1 MSKEVILFSKEELT
15 FKYKFYSLM
24 DLLITNQSTSRLEA
38 IIMLSIFYFQ
48 IISSFFDQQLKIFDG
63 NLSFIDSILNN
74 IKIIIRVK
82 DLFRNSYINFE
93 IFLIFI
99 FIIILICLVH
109 FLIICLTKT
118 RKSIYSFNTIL
129 INLYLKLFLYIF
141 YNVIFD
147 LCFSNFCF
155 GSGNNNP
162 NFMNV
167 SCLINEHILPFVI
180 SILLLIISF
189 ILYTYINIYY
199 SDCFYL
205 NNSYYAKM
213 STNYDFYIGLN
224 SVIHSFLLN
233 QSNFLSKEIFIIYN
247 VITSII
253 LLIFYINHFLYYD
266 EITNILVGIYHMIY
280 AWTSLFSLIFNFIHF
295 REKGIIYIISSI
307 LFIYLYISLQKKIEE
322 NIFIDLPFY
331 EIKNPFY
338 LLFYFHAL
346 IYKISKIDEDPTS
359 RSFLTGILEMHKV
372 ECPNP
377 MCVSKTKSNLYLP
390 INKKWSNREKSFI
403 DDEVFLK
410 NLLIVIM
417 NYFLHMNIST
427 PDMYLN
433 LSLYYLT
440 IIGNYCQ
447 AIYYFHK
454 VSDLKLSAKEE
465 FSCIRLNI
473 IISNSLIETLR
484 SPNEQCVS
492 LENLDVSMYY
502 KYDDLSQNFV
512 DEISNDVN
520 LSLEFWKTFR
530 AALKDNTKKVDFN
543 KIFQLTDKI
552 RITKRNVEVMWNEL
566 LNIYGGV
573 NSYFNLFS
581 EYIEQIN
588 DDDLKKR
595 DLESLKRKNDNY
607 NDHIGQNYYSI
618 LFNKETAILIV
629 NGDKGSEGVIEL
641 SNKEIENIFKY
652 RPMDIKG
659 MNLTS
664 LMPKLYGKNHSKF
677 IEKYFKV
684 GEKRIVDRNDYKTY
698 GKDKSNSII
707 KLRLA
712 VKLFPILNEDIY
724 FVGLILKE
732 NIDDLVIL
740 DENFNING
748 MSSKLMKIIGID
760 NKFLFQENEIPFYA
774 ICKKFINFYNV
785 FLNIKKDN
793 ETPDLD
799 DTLEEANLENDKLKK
814 NKVNKDENKE
824 NGINENVQIN
834 ENVELEYEIKL
845 PQFLID
851 FSEKTNKKVN
861 NLGAKQSSM
870 HSEVHEGNDNEDQ
883 DLLEEFDENDLLIEK
898 AFDDKEES
906 HISSKEDSFIKSRF
920 SPNIQSKMKSSLNTP
935 GNTPT
940 PTPDGNSITPTP
952 TPTPT
957 SGGPRPSS
965 KLRDNLEINSKDNYN
980 KQTEEE
986 KLYKQKIRQYKL
998 LFNSGKFTELEDLID
1013 LNNKDSS
1020 SNEFKF
1026 NFTFDVIKYGE
1037 NQVSYIVRCID
1048 NKNEGG
1054 RSEEESIEDL
1064 DPKAAKYKKDKSE
1077 AIKPL
1082 YELYEDEK
1090 KEIIEMQDKFLKLS
1104 IENKKFQK
1112 LLQSCKNEIVAMSKA
1127 HGQRKDEILE
1137 DENASQT
1144 SQAGFDSGLVKKNRI
1159 EEIRSNLLINIS
1171 NFYTLKYLRLASV
1184 LLGMGTIAF
1193 IAYYVSIFNSINKS
1207 IKNVSEIN
1215 VNLFQTTLW
1224 TTELISIFI
1233 SLRTLFT
1240 EKIISPNDEFEL
1252 LNYEFLNVHD
1262 DVSYYEEM
1270 KEIAYKLYDN
1280 ISDTYGYLEMNIPN
1294 YLSEENL
1301 MKIYWDNIGVSYH
1314 LNLSKSDSES
1324 FPMSIGQILSSCFS
1338 YLFDSPYTLSEE
1350 GNKSYFEDP
1359 QAYEYFQYITHL
1371 IIENGYDFI
1380 LPNQFEK
1387 LLTLPKILSKYNS
1400 DKKKPILITLCIYTI
1415 FMILICASFF
1425 ALIHLTN
1432 KSMTGGLEKVTKI
1445 RLERIEET
1453 IKKIEQ
1459 FNANLKKFR
1468 DKDSKASPEKEESND
1483 SENQENKNQQGEGR
1497 YNASFDKRKKNE
1509 ESSSIIGSNGFNTD
1523 VKRYIPLNVLNSS
1536 FVHVIVIFVMICGFL
1551 IPTYIYSDKMI
1562 SNTNQLMLVE
1572 NYIFGKLITASTKT
1586 VEIKCFMSE
1595 CQNQTA
1601 LKYNLVD
1608 MGLIQEVIKGINLF
1622 DNVRDF
1628 YNKKFLLDACAASME
1643 VDKTDENYIE
1653 CNNDT
1658 LIISANN
1665 TDNLIKLIDNLVE
1678 NIYKEYDLDK
1688 NSSDYFK
1695 QKLFNSS
1702 YFQRM
1707 EEIFY
1712 KYIINVGD
1720 NFAKLVVKDFN
1731 DFLKNKK
1738 TLITIL
1744 VVCLGVIMFIYC
1756 VYLGIFFVRKLVH
1769 YLSVSRCVM
1778 KIIPT
1783 SVIIN
1788 TQELETWIENK
1799 Y

>member
-1 MSKEVILFSKEELT
+1 MSKEVVLFSKEELT

-24 DLLITNQSTSRLEA
+24 DLLITNQSSSRLEA
-38 IIMLSIFYFQ
+38 IIMISIFYFQ
-48 IISSFFDQQLKIFDG
+48 IISSFFEKEFKIFDG
-63 NLSFIDSILNN
+63 NSSFIDSILNN
-74 IKIIIRVK
+74 IKIIIRIK
-82 DLFRNSYINFE
+82 DLFKNNYSNFVTFQFA
-93 IFLIFI
+93 ILIL
-99 FIIILICLVH
+99 IIICSVH
-109 FLIICLTKT
+109 FLVICLTMT
-118 RKSIYSFNTIL
+118 RKSIYNFNKIL
-129 INLYLKLFLYIF
+129 INIYLKLFLFIF
-141 YNVIFD
+141 YNIIFD
-147 LCFSNFCF
+147 LCFSNFCL
-155 GSGNNNP
+155 GEDNYNP
-162 NFMNV
+162 NFINI
-167 SCLINEHILPFVI
+167 SCSINDHILTFVI

-189 ILYTYINIYY
+189 ILHTYINIYY

-213 STNYDFYIGLN
+213 SCSYDFYIGLN

-233 QSNFLSKEIFIIYN
+233 QSKYLSKEIFIIYN
-247 VITSII
+247 VIISII
-253 LLIFYINHFLYYD
+253 LLIFYTNHLLYYD
-266 EITNILVGIYHMIY
+266 DITNLLVGIYHMIY
-280 AWTSLFSLIFNFIHF
+280 AWTSVFSLIFNFIHF
-295 REKGIIYIISSI
+295 GEKGIIYIISTI
-307 LFIYLYISLQKKIEE
+307 LVIYLYISIQKKIEE
-322 NIFIDLPFY
+322 NLFIDLPFY

-346 IYKISKIDEDPTS
+346 ISKISTIDEDPTS
-359 RSFLTGILEMHKV
+359 KSFLSGIIEMHKV

-390 INKKWSNREKSFI
+390 INKKWSNRKKSFI

-417 NYFLHMNIST
+417 NYFLYTNNSN

-447 AIYYFHK
+447 AIYYYRK

-465 FSCIRLNI
+465 FSSIRLNI
-473 IISNSLIETLR
+473 KISNTLIETLK
-484 SPNEQCVS
+484 SSNEQCVS

-530 AALKDNTKKVDFN
+530 AALRDNTKKVDFN

-573 NSYFNLFS
+573 NVYFKLFS

-607 NDHIGQNYYSI
+607 TDHIGQNYYSI
-618 LFNKETAILIV
+618 LFNKETVILIV

-664 LMPKLYGKNHSKF
+664 LMPKLFAKNHSKF

-684 GEKRIVDRNDYKTY
+684 GEKKIVDKNDVKTY

-712 VKLFPILNEDIY
+712 VKLFPILNENIY

-732 NIDDLVIL
+732 NIDDLIIM
-740 DENFNING
+740 DENFNIHG
-748 MSSKLMKIIGID
+748 MSSKLMKILNIE
-760 NKFLFQENEIPFYA
+760 NKFLFQENEIPFYV
-774 ICKKFINFYNV
+774 ICRKFINFYNV
-785 FLNIKKDN
+785 FLNINKNN

-799 DTLEEANLENDKLKK
+799 DSLEETNLENDKQKK

-824 NGINENVQIN
+824 DGINENVQIN

-851 FSEKTNKKVN
+851 YSEKTNKKEN
-861 NLGAKQSSM
+861 KLGAKQSTM
-870 HSEVHEGNDNEDQ
+870 HSDVHDGNDND
-883 DLLEEFDENDLLIEK
+883 EEEMVEEYDENDLLIEK
-898 AFDDKEES
+898 TLDDKEES
-906 HISSKEDSFIKSRF
+906 HISGKEDSFIKSKF
-920 SPNIQSKMKSSLNTP
+920 SPKIQSKMKSSLSTP

-940 PTPDGNSITPTP
+940 PTPDGNTPTP
-952 TPTPT
+952 TP
-957 SGGPRPSS
+957 GGHRTSS
-965 KLRDNLEINSKDNYN
+965 KLRDNLETNSKENYN
-980 KQTEEE
+980 KQSEEE
-986 KLYKQKIRQYKL
+986 KLYRQKIKQYKL
-998 LFNSGKFTELEDLID
+998 LFKSGKLTELEDLID

-1026 NFTFDVIKYGE
+1026 NFTFDVIKYGDK
-1037 NQVSYIVRCID
+1037 QVSYIVRCID

-1054 RSEEESIEDL
+1054 RSEEESIEDF

-1104 IENKKFQK
+1104 MENKKFQK
-1112 LLQSCKNEIVAMSKA
+1112 LLQACKNDIVNMSKA
-1127 HGQRKDEILE
+1127 HGQKKDEILE
-1137 DENASQT
+1137 DENSSQT
-1144 SQAGFDSGLVKKNRI
+1144 SQTGFDSGLVKKNRI

-1171 NFYTLKYLRLASV
+1171 NFYTLKYLRLAAI

-1193 IAYYVSIFNSINKS
+1193 IAYYVSCFNSINKS

-1240 EKIISPNDEFEL
+1240 EKVISPTDGFEF
-1252 LNYEFLNVHD
+1252 LNYEFESVQD

-1270 KEIAYKLYDN
+1270 KLIAYKLYDN

-1301 MKIYWDNIGVSYH
+1301 MKIYWDNIGVTYH
-1314 LNLSKSDSES
+1314 LNLSITDTES
-1324 FPMSIGQILSSCFS
+1324 FPMSIGQILSSSFT
-1338 YLFDSPYTLSEE
+1338 YLFDSPYNLSEE
-1350 GNKSYFEDP
+1350 GKKSYLEDP
-1359 QAYEYFQYITHL
+1359 KADEYFKYITHL
-1371 IIENGYDFI
+1371 IIENGYDFV

-1415 FMILICASFF
+1415 FMILICVSFF

-1432 KSMTGGLEKVTKI
+1432 KSMTDGLEKVTKI

-1468 DKDSKASPEKEESND
+1468 DKDSKASPEKEESTD
-1483 SENQENKNQQGEGR
+1483 SENQNKNQAGEGK
-1497 YNASFDKRKKNE
+1497 YNASIDKRKRNG

-1523 VKRYIPLNVLNSS
+1523 VKKYIPLNVLNSS
-1536 FVHVIVIFVMICGFL
+1536 FIHGFVIFLILCGFL

-1562 SNTNQLMLVE
+1562 SNTNQLLLVE

-1586 VEIKCFMSE
+1586 VQIKCFMSE
-1595 CQNQTA
+1595 CQNKA
-1601 LKYNLVD
+1601 DLKYNLVD

-1622 DNVRDF
+1622 DDVSDF
-1628 YNKKFLLDACAASME
+1628 YNNKFLLDACAASLE
-1643 VDKTDENYIE
+1643 VDKDDPRYID
-1653 CNNDT
+1653 CANDT

-1665 TDNLIKLIDNLVE
+1665 TDNLIKLIDDLVE
-1678 NIYKEYDLDK
+1678 NIYKEYEMDK
-1688 NSSDYFK
+1688 DSVGYFK
-1695 QKLFNSS
+1695 QKLFNTS
-1702 YFQRM
+1702 YFQQM

-1712 KYIINVGD
+1712 KYIIPVGD
-1720 NFAKLVVKDFN
+1720 IFAKLLKEDFN
-1731 DFLKNKK
+1731 EFLKNQK

-1756 VYLGIFFVRKLVH
+1756 LYLGIFFVRKLVH

-1783 SVIIN
+1783 SVIIS

>member
-1 MSKEVILFSKEELT
+1 MSKEVILFSKEELS

-24 DLLITNQSTSRLEA
+24 DLLITNQSGSRIES
-38 IIMLSIFYFQ
+38 IIMLSVFYLQ
-48 IISSFFDQQLKIFDG
+48 IISSFYDQQLSIFDG
-63 NLSFIDSILNN
+63 NSSFIDSILNN

-82 DLFRNSYINFE
+82 DLFRNSYRNFVF
-93 IFLIFI
+93 FLFALFI
-99 FIIILICLVH
+99 LIIICLVH
-109 FLIICLTKT
+109 FFIICLTMT
-118 RKSIYSFNTIL
+118 RRSIYSFNTIL
-129 INLYLKLFLYIF
+129 INIYLKLFLYIF
-141 YNVIFD
+141 YNIIFD
-147 LCFSNFCF
+147 LCFSIFCL
-155 GSGNNNP
+155 GSDNNNP
-162 NFMNV
+162 NFLNV
-167 SCLINEHILPFVI
+167 SCSINDHILTFVI

-189 ILYTYINIYY
+189 LLHTYINIYY
-199 SDCFYL
+199 SDCFFL

-213 STNYDFYIGLN
+213 SCNYDFYIGLN
-224 SVIHSFLLN
+224 SVIHSFLLI
-233 QSNFLSKEIFIIYN
+233 QSKFLSKEMFIIYN
-247 VITSII
+247 VIISVI
-253 LLIFYINHFLYYD
+253 LLIFYLNHFLYYD
-266 EITNILVGIYHMIY
+266 EITNMLVGIYHMIY
-280 AWTSLFSLIFNFIHF
+280 AWTSIFSLIFNFISF
-295 REKGIIYIISSI
+295 GEKGIIYIISTI
-307 LFIYLYISLQKKIEE
+307 LAIFVYINIEKKIVEHL
-322 NIFIDLPFY
+322 FIDLPFY
-331 EIKNPFY
+331 EIKSPFY
-338 LLFYFHAL
+338 LLFYFHSL
-346 IYKISKIDEDPTS
+346 IYKISKIDQDPSS
-359 RSFLTGILEMHKV
+359 RSFLSGIIEMHKV

-377 MCVSKTKSNLYLP
+377 TCVSKTKSDLYLP
-390 INKKWSNREKSFI
+390 INKKWSDRKKSFI
-403 DDEVFLK
+403 DDEVFMK

-417 NYFLHMNIST
+417 NYFLYENILN

-454 VSDLKLSAKEE
+454 LSDLKLSAKEQ

-473 IISNSLIETLR
+473 IISNSLIEILK
-484 SPNEQCVS
+484 SSNEQCVS

-512 DEISNDVN
+512 DEISNDVH
-520 LSLEFWKTFR
+520 LSLEFWKAFR
-530 AALKDNTKKVDFN
+530 AALRDNTKKVDFN

-573 NSYFNLFS
+573 NVYFSLFS

-607 NDHIGQNYYSI
+607 SDHIGQNYYSI
-618 LFNKETAILIV
+618 LFNKETVILIA

-641 SNKEIENIFKY
+641 SNKEIENVFKY

-659 MNLTS
+659 MNLTA
-664 LMPKLYGKNHSKF
+664 LMPKLFAKSHSKY
-677 IEKYFKV
+677 IERYFKI
-684 GEKRIVDRNDYKTY
+684 GEKKIVDRNDFKTY
-698 GKDKSNSII
+698 GKDKNNSII
-707 KLRLA
+707 KIRLA
-712 VKLFPILNEDIY
+712 VKLFPILNENIY

-732 NIDDLVIL
+732 NIDDLIIM
-740 DENFNING
+740 DENFNISG
-748 MSSKLMKIIGID
+748 MSSKLMKILNIE
-760 NKFLFQENEIPFYA
+760 NKFLFQENEIPFYV
-774 ICKKFINFYNV
+774 ICRKFINFYKV
-785 FLNIKKDN
+785 FLNIKKTD

-799 DTLEEANLENDKLKK
+799 DTLEEGNLENDKQKK
-814 NKVNKDENKE
+814 NVVNQEENKE
-824 NGINENVQIN
+824 DGINENVQIN

-851 FSEKTNKKVN
+851 YSEKTNKKEN
-861 NLGAKQSSM
+861 KLGVKQNSM
-870 HSEVHEGNDNEDQ
+870 HSDIHDGNDNDDQ
-883 DLLEEFDENDLLIEK
+883 EMIEEYDENDLLIEK
-898 AFDDKEES
+898 TYDVKEES
-906 HISSKEDSFIKSRF
+906 HISFKEESFIKSKF
-920 SPNIQSKMKSSLNTP
+920 SPKVQPKMKSSFNTP
-935 GNTPT
+935 GNTLT
-940 PTPDGNSITPTP
+940 PTPDGNTPTP
-952 TPTPT
+952 SPLSPHA
-957 SGGPRPSS
+957 SS
-965 KLRDNLEINSKDNYN
+965 KFIDNLETNLKENYN
-980 KQTEEE
+980 KQSEEE
-986 KLYKQKIRQYKL
+986 KLYRQKIKQYKL
-998 LFNSGKFTELEDLID
+998 LFNSGKLTDLEDLID
-1013 LNNKDSS
+1013 LNNRDSS

-1037 NQVSYIVRCID
+1037 KQVSYIVRCID

-1054 RSEEESIEDL
+1054 RSEEESIEDY
-1064 DPKAAKYKKDKSE
+1064 DPKAAKYKKDKTD

-1082 YELYEDEK
+1082 YELLENEK

-1112 LLQSCKNEIVAMSKA
+1112 LLASCKNDIVNMSKA
-1127 HGQRKDEILE
+1127 HGQKKDEIIE

-1144 SQAGFDSGLVKKNRI
+1144 SQTGFDSGLVKKNRI

-1171 NFYTLKYLRLASV
+1171 NFYTLKYLRLASI
-1184 LLGMGTIAF
+1184 LLGLGTIVF
-1193 IAYYVSIFNSINKS
+1193 IAYYVSSFNSINKS

-1240 EKIISPNDEFEL
+1240 EKIISPNEGFAF
-1252 LNYEFLNVHD
+1252 LNYEFKNVRD

-1270 KEIAYKLYDN
+1270 KAIAYKLYDN

-1301 MKIYWDNIGVSYH
+1301 MKIYWDDIGVTYH
-1314 LNLSKSDSES
+1314 LNLSKTDTES
-1324 FPMSIGQILSSCFS
+1324 FPMSIGQILSSSFS
-1338 YLFDSPYTLSEE
+1338 YLFDSPYNLSEE
-1350 GNKSYFEDP
+1350 GKKSYFEDK
-1359 QAYEYFQYITHL
+1359 QAKEYFQYITHL
-1371 IIENGYDFI
+1371 IIENGYDFV

-1400 DKKKPILITLCIYTI
+1400 DKRKPILITLCIYTFFI
-1415 FMILICASFF
+1415 ILICLSFF

-1453 IKKIEQ
+1453 IKKIQQ

-1468 DKDSKASPEKEESND
+1468 DKDSKASPEKEESNE
-1483 SENQENKNQQGEGR
+1483 SENQNKNQKGEAK
-1497 YNASFDKRKKNE
+1497 YNISVDKRRRNT

-1523 VKRYIPLNVLNSS
+1523 VKKYIPLKVLNSS
-1536 FVHVIVIFVMICGFL
+1536 FMHGIVIFVILCGFL

-1562 SNTNQLMLVE
+1562 SNTNKLLLVE
-1572 NYIFGKLITASTKT
+1572 NYIFGKLITASAKT

-1595 CQNQTA
+1595 CQNKTY

-1622 DNVRDF
+1622 DDVSDF
-1628 YNKKFLLDACAASME
+1628 YNNKFLLDACAASME
-1643 VDKTDENYIE
+1643 VDITDEQYKN
-1653 CNNDT
+1653 CANNT

-1665 TDNLIKLIDNLVE
+1665 TDNLMKLIDDLVD
-1678 NIYKEYDLDK
+1678 NIYKEYHMEQ
-1688 NSSDYFK
+1688 NSTDFFK
-1695 QKLFNSS
+1695 QKLFNTS
-1702 YFQRM
+1702 YFQQM

-1712 KYIINVGD
+1712 KYIIPVGD
-1720 NFAKLVVKDFN
+1720 
-1731 DFLKNKK
+1731 
-1738 TLITIL
+1738 
-1744 VVCLGVIMFIYC
+1744 VCLGVIMFIYC
-1756 VYLGIFFVRKLVH
+1756 FYLGIFFVRKLVH
-1769 YLSVSRCVM
+1769 YLSVSRCIM